1 MAFISGDRLPALPPL
16 PLSVVIISLDEA
28 RRIGAC
34 LDSVR
39 SIAGD
44 VVVVD
49 AGSRDGT
56 VAVCRRKGARVFE
69 RPWPGYAA
77 QKNFGNARARFDWIL
92 SLDADERI
100 TPALAAELR
109 RVFTGGLE
117 CDAYAIRFAN
127 HFGRRRIRFGAW
139 NPESHVRLFDR
150 RKLEWNDDDVH
161 EGLCSAGKV
170 RVGWLRGRINHF
182 PVESAAELAAKTARY
197 SALFAKKLRR
207 QGRLPRWWKIW
218 LNPGWRFVRD
228 LVLQGGLLDGR
239 AGLLIAW
246 EAARYTH
253 LKYRLALPVERR
265 SFAPGRL
272 AWGAAAMVAVLL
284 VGFAGLR
291 IREPSG
297 DELAGTRLPAMA
309 MDDDDDDN
317 PPFVLHVDHDILT

>member
-1 MAFISGDRLPALPPL
+1 
-16 PLSVVIISLDEA
+16 
-28 RRIGAC
+28 
-34 LDSVR
+34 
-39 SIAGD
+39 
-44 VVVVD
+44 
-49 AGSRDGT
+49 
-56 VAVCRRKGARVFE
+56 
-69 RPWPGYAA
+69 
-77 QKNFGNARARFDWIL
+77 
-92 SLDADERI
+92 
-100 TPALAAELR
+100 
-109 RVFTGGLE
+109 
-117 CDAYAIRFAN
+117 
-127 HFGRRRIRFGAW
+127 
-139 NPESHVRLFDR
+139 
-150 RKLEWNDDDVH
+150 
-161 EGLCSAGKV
+161 V

-207 QGRLPRWWKIW
+207 QGRRPRWWKIW